1 MKTKRILLIFIPI
14 LALFSLLGASG
25 VLKIDGAA
33 ENTAPDKLVGVF
45 LTKEHLD
52 MPFVEDRIY
61 AEGTEFKGLE
71 GIRCFFTLQEDSEG
85 SFYKTTADDGASDRK
100 THFTTT
106 DNGEKIEQELTLYL
120 QSRPGELTVFVNPV
134 YQSGD
139 GRVYVQT
146 GNGFITPADTAGVSS
161 SSSLSEDY
169 SYTDGRETVTDSSSI
184 VVNFKVIDCPEKVKV
199 LEFDSENALISEKE
213 YSADEMPDSY
223 KPNAKTSYIIIESG
237 TRELY
242 QPTDEYL
249 ESFSGADNGLLVKH
263 QTEIKW

>member
-1 MKTKRILLIFIPI
+1 MKTKTILLIFIPI

-25 VLKIDGAA
+25 ALKIDGAA

-71 GIRCFFTLQEDSEG
+71 GIRCFFTLQEDGEG
-85 SFYKTTADDGASDRK
+85 SYYATTADVSASDRRVNYISS
-100 THFTTT
+100 
-106 DNGEKIEQELTLYL
+106 DSGERVEQELTLYM

-134 YQSGD
+134 YQSGN

-146 GNGFITPADTAGVSS
+146 GNGFITPTDTAGQSS

-169 SYTDGRETVTDSSSI
+169 SYTDGRKTVTDSSSVI
-184 VVNFKVIDCPEKVKV
+184 VNFKVIDGPESVRI

-223 KPNAKTSYIIIESG
+223 KPNAKTAYIIIESG

-242 QPTDEYL
+242 QPMDEYL

>member
-1 MKTKRILLIFIPI
+1 MKTKTILLIFIPI

-25 VLKIDGAA
+25 ALKIDGAA

-85 SFYKTTADDGASDRK
+85 SFYKTTADNGASDRS

-106 DNGEKIEQELTLYL
+106 DNGEKIEQELTLYFAT
-120 QSRPGELTVFVNPV
+120 SPEELTVFVNPV

-139 GRVYVQT
+139 GAIYVQT
-146 GNGFITPADTAGVSS
+146 GNGFITPLDTAGQVS
-161 SSSLSEDY
+161 SSSLSVDY
-169 SYTDGRETVTDSSSI
+169 SYTDGRETKTDSSSI
-184 VVNFKVIDCPEKVKV
+184 AVNFKVIDRPESVKI
-199 LEFDSENALISEKE
+199 LEFDGGNALISERE
-213 YSADEMPDSY
+213 FRPDEVPDSY
-223 KPNAKTSYIIIESG
+223 KTDKKTAYIIVDSG

-242 QPTDEYL
+242 QETDEYL
-249 ESFSGADNGLLVKH
+249 ETFSDAGNGLLIKH
-263 QTEIKW
+263 QTEIEW

>member
-1 MKTKRILLIFIPI
+1 MKTKTILLIFIPI

-85 SFYKTTADDGASDRK
+85 SFYKTTADNGASDRK
-100 THFTTT
+100 THFTST
-106 DNGEKIEQELTLYL
+106 DSGEKIEQELTLYL

-223 KPNAKTSYIIIESG
+223 KPNAKTAYIIIESG

-242 QPTDEYL
+242 QPMDEYL